1 MNVFRTSERRGPRLA
16 LLGAAA
22 LALAAALTAC
32 GGKSNAE
39 PASGEAVLQGSQ
51 IVFPAGH
58 PQLRLLKLAPA
69 RPSSAVDVALS
80 AKLVWNEDRTQRI
93 YPAFA
98 GRVERIAVDVGSSVR
113 PGTVLASLASPDFGS
128 AQADAARAEADQ
140 ALAQKQLQRQRELLG
155 AGIVAQR
162 DFEQAQADAARA
174 EAEVARA
181 RARVRMYGGGTGVN
195 QQLSLRSGVA
205 GIVVERNLNPGQELR
220 PDQSGPGAPAL
231 FVVSDPTSLW
241 VQIDAREAEVGTLQV
256 GSVFELEVPAY
267 PRRRFEGRVMALAD
281 AIDPLTRTV
290 KVRGI
295 VANADRQLK
304 SEMLATAHVQRR
316 QSDGVVVPASAVLL
330 RGEKHWVF
338 VSPKP
343 GVFEAREVEQGAA
356 NAQQVIL
363 KHGLEVGEQVVTEN
377 ALLLDRQ
384 MAVAQV
390 GALPA
395 PGASKAAQP

>member
-1 MNVFRTSERRGPRLA
+1 MNDFLTSKRRA
-16 LLGAAA
+16 LLATAT
-22 LALAAALTAC
+22 LALAAGLAAC
-32 GGKSNAE
+32 NGSPAVE

-51 IVFPAGH
+51 LIFPAGH
-58 PQLRLLKLAPA
+58 PQLRLLKLEAA

-80 AKLVWNEDRTQRI
+80 AKLVWNEDHTQRL

-98 GRVERIAVDVGSSVR
+98 GRVDRIGADIGSPVR
-113 PGTVLASLASPDFGS
+113 PGTVLARLASPDFGS

-140 ALAQKQLQRQRELLG
+140 VLTQKQLQRQRELLG

-181 RARVRMYGGGTGVN
+181 RARVRMYGGGSGVN
-195 QQLSLRSGVA
+195 QELALRAGIA

-220 PDQSGPGAPAL
+220 PDQSGPGVPAL
-231 FVVSDPTSLW
+231 FVVSDPSSLW
-241 VQIDAREAEVGTLQV
+241 VQIDAREGDVGTLQV

-267 PRRRFEGRVMALAD
+267 PGRRFPGQVTALAD

-290 KVRGI
+290 KVRGS
-295 VANADRQLK
+295 VANAERLLK

-330 RGEKHWVF
+330 RGDKHWVF

-343 GVFEAREVEQGAA
+343 GVFEPREVVQGAA
-356 NAQQVIL
+356 GAQQIIL
-363 KHGLEVGEQVVTEN
+363 KRGLEVGEQVVTEN

-384 MAVAQV
+384 MAVAQ
-390 GALPA
+390 ANAQPA
-395 PGASKAAQP
+395 PPAPKASQP